1 MYTYGHIFRI
11 EMYTFAQHGSI
22 ERLVC
27 RTNRNGP
34 SWNPRLRARRATLG
48 NPCPAPRRE
57 APRSAGSLARSLK
70 DVPRLQKPAA
80 AHVRRRA
87 NAERH
92 QASFFRAPAG
102 RPQVRRRP
110 APYSPIGS
118 ANRSPTATSRASAN
132 LMSVPKVA
140 FTSRLSRPW
149 PTPVGIRPP
158 SRSSKSSK
166 VLALCEETPRFAQPD
181 PFPSAHAERLPI
193 PSCQNSFL
201 SRVDLFNP
209 LEFGIGK
216 RRRDDQPASVPDA
229 SAFAAICRPCVKCF
243 LMGFPAR

>member
-70 DVPRLQKPAA
+70 DVPRLRKPAA

-92 QASFFRAPAG
+92 QACFVRASAG

-110 APYSPIGS
+110 APYSPVGS
-118 ANRSPTATSRASAN
+118 ANKSSTATSSASAN
-132 LMSVPKVA
+132 LTSVPKVA
-140 FTSRLSRPW
+140 LTSPFSTLASSCRH
-149 PTPVGIRPP
+149 TPAI
-158 SRSSKSSK
+158 
-166 VLALCEETPRFAQPD
+166 ALNQVFESPCA
-181 PFPSAHAERLPI
+181 L
-193 PSCQNSFL
+193 
-201 SRVDLFNP
+201 
-209 LEFGIGK
+209 
-216 RRRDDQPASVPDA
+216 RRDSTFRPTKPVS
-229 SAFAAICRPCVKCF
+229 FRTCRTTSDP
-243 LMGFPAR
+243 LMPKLLS

>member
-1 MYTYGHIFRI
+1 MYTYGRIFRN
-11 EMYTFAQHGSI
+11 EMYAFAQHDSI

-27 RTNRNGP
+27 RANRNGP
-34 SWNPRLRARRATLG
+34 SWNPLLRARRATLG

-140 FTSRLSRPW
+140 FTSPFSTLANSYRH
-149 PTPVGIRPP
+149 TPAI
-158 SRSSKSSK
+158 
-166 VLALCEETPRFAQPD
+166 ALKQVFESPCA
-181 PFPSAHAERLPI
+181 L
-193 PSCQNSFL
+193 
-201 SRVDLFNP
+201 
-209 LEFGIGK
+209 
-216 RRRDDQPASVPDA
+216 RRDSTFRPTRPVS
-229 SAFAAICRPCVKCF
+229 FRTCRTTSDP
-243 LMGFPAR
+243 LMPKLLS